1 MNQLESLLV
10 DYYGSKLEI
19 LKKEKEL
26 SGKLLKLVENFLQE
40 EGISSLTNSIDIEFA
55 SRYTLDSH
63 DKKSL
68 LSGVSLKLLED

>member
-1 MNQLESLLV
+1 MNDLENLLV

-26 SGKLLKLVENFLQE
+26 SGKLLKIVENFLQE
-40 EGISSLTNSIDIEFA
+40 EGISSLTTSIDIEFA
-55 SRYTLDSH
+55 PRYISDSH
-63 DKKSL
+63 AKKCL